1 MSAISTLV
9 AKFAC
14 TNLAAKFLAVNLLK
28 MNSYI
33 QKKMF
38 YLFQI
43 KRFKNNDK

>member
-33 QKKMF
+33 QKKNV
-38 YLFQI
+38 LFVSNKAI
-43 KRFKNNDK
+43 